1 MEIHQIRYFLSIAEH
16 NSFTAAA
23 EACNVSQPSLSAQLA
38 KLEAELGGPLF
49 ERGRHGARLTQGGEV
64 FRPRAAEALR
74 QLEAGRRE
82 IAELA
87 GLTRGSVGLGCLPT
101 TGAYLLPGLFRS
113 FRESYPGVQVRLWED
128 SSPQL
133 AKALHDY
140 EIELAIMDEAG
151 GDDGLEQEVLFRE
164 PLVLALPNGH
174 ALARSGAVTLAALNG
189 EPFILMKRGHGY
201 RQIVE
206 QALARAGV
214 TPKVVYESDEIGT
227 VQRLVAAGLGV
238 SIVPAMVQSKDGP
251 VYLPIRDPTPVR
263 TLLLAHRESET
274 LSAAATAMRR
284 VALRVL
290 QERSGRGAPE
300 KGGERR

>member
-16 NSFTAAA
+16 GSFTAAA

-38 KLEAELGGPLF
+38 KLEAELGGVLF

-74 QLEAGRRE
+74 QLESGRRE
-82 IAELA
+82 IEELA

-101 TGAYLLPGLFRS
+101 TGAYLLPGLLRS
-113 FRESYPGVQVRLWED
+113 FREAYPGVQVRLWEA

-151 GDDGLEQEVLFRE
+151 RDAGLEQDLLFRE
-164 PLVLALPNGH
+164 PLLLAVPKGH
-174 ALARSGAVTLAALNG
+174 RLAKSKAVTLDALEG

-206 QALARAGV
+206 QALERAGV
-214 TPKVVYESDEIGT
+214 TPRVVYESDEIGT
-227 VQRLVAAGLGV
+227 VQRLVAAGLGL
-238 SIVPAMVQSKDGP
+238 SIVPEMVRSQDGP
-251 VYLPIRDPTPVR
+251 AYLPIKDPTPMR
-263 TLLLAHRESET
+263 TLLFAHRESDT
-274 LSAAATAMRR
+274 LSAAATAMRQ

-290 QERSGRGAPE
+290 RG
-300 KGGERR
+300 K